1 MSRPYGFL
9 IICLFAILFIYKKS
23 FKLIF
28 SILLG
33 LLLVMPYHLAHYK
46 TTGGFLFSNFSGCNL
61 AQVIK
66 PKNFNDRAYKLK
78 GFESQIEVLEICDQ
92 AKQDII
98 NEYYIGNPKLTFQK
112 IFQLKRLKQIAFPAA
127 FSPYKEVP
135 KITTFRGV
143 FDRTVTIILYFF
155 YLSVILKFFL
165 NLKNSKIDNFTKLNT
180 ILIVI
185 LPLFSSLIGHNG
197 KESLRHTFHYYL
209 PILFLALEIGY
220 SNIHKEPK
228 TYIKNADYYE
238 T

>member
-1 MSRPYGFL
+1 
-9 IICLFAILFIYKKS
+9 
-23 FKLIF
+23 
-28 SILLG
+28 
-33 LLLVMPYHLAHYK
+33 
-46 TTGGFLFSNFSGCNL
+46 
-61 AQVIK
+61 
-66 PKNFNDRAYKLK
+66 
-78 GFESQIEVLEICDQ
+78 
-92 AKQDII
+92 
-98 NEYYIGNPKLTFQK
+98 
-112 IFQLKRLKQIAFPAA
+112 
-127 FSPYKEVP
+127 
-135 KITTFRGV
+135 
-143 FDRTVTIILYFF
+143 ILYFF